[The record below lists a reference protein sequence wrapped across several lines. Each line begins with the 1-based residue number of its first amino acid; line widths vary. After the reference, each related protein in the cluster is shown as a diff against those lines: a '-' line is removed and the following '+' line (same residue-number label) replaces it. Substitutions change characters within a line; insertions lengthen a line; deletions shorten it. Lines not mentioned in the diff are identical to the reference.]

1 MCISWDS
8 HHGWCG
14 FHTSVDVDSCQNCQS
29 LNHSEAART
38 ACVLVYQQQQ
48 QRRQIQPQ
56 EHASHQPVQSVWS
69 KVFTVK
75 QTRLTQTETVKAA
88 EHSVWSDRRNL
99 KDTLLVQ
106 KLPVPLRP
114 SASPQPITQWFSG
127 KLQAASKALL
137 TVLGVNVS
145 CLLRCL
151 VNKCYNSRSNGLG
164 WF

>member
-1 MCISWDS
+1 MCISWDR

-14 FHTSVDVDSCQNCQS
+14 FHTVLHVDSCQNCQS
-29 LNHSEAART
+29 LKHSEAART
-38 ACVLVYQQQQ
+38 ACVLVYQQQ
-48 QRRQIQPQ
+48 RQIQPQ
-56 EHASHQPVQSVWS
+56 EHASPQPVEGVCS
-69 KVFTVK
+69 KVSPVK

-99 KDTLLVQ
+99 KNPLLVQ

-137 TVLGVNVS
+137 SALGVNVS
-145 CLLRCL
+145 CLLRC
-151 VNKCYNSRSNGLG
+151 
-164 WF
+164 